1 MSSRYLVIVAGLLLG
16 MSTAPHAA
24 PYKGA
29 GGQIEAYGT
38 VTATYFI
45 GQKAAKTCGKYP
57 SLKAESDTAA
67 KGYVSTN
74 RPLFERVT
82 QRVRQLA
89 QMNGGEVESRRLK
102 GEIDAALPD
111 LDKDATQEVSKIATD
126 VVACS
131 NILSNLKKGH
141 WDLQVRHPNEIRAIL
156 GSEDQ
161 AGTPS
166 FIKGIVDGCI
176 DGQKRQLVKQGLSYQ
191 GNEETVRQYCH
202 CMAPLTADIAST
214 ADGRSKLMDADP
226 KIKARV
232 QKLETICL
240 DGIKNGR
247 RFAPEK

>member
-1 MSSRYLVIVAGLLLG
+1 MSFRYFVIVAGFLLG
-16 MSTAPHAA
+16 VSTTAIGA
-24 PYKGA
+24 PYKGP
-29 GGQIEAYGT
+29 GGPIEAYGT
-38 VTATYFI
+38 VMATYFI
-45 GQKAAKTCGKYP
+45 AQKAAGVCGKYP
-57 SLKAESDTAA
+57 SLKAESDAAA
-67 KGYVSTN
+67 KRYVSAN
-74 RPLFERVT
+74 KPLFDRVT
-82 QRVRQLA
+82 QRLRQLA

-102 GEIDAALPD
+102 AEIDAALPD
-111 LDKDATQEVSKIATD
+111 LDKGAAQEVSKIATG
-126 VVACS
+126 VAACD
-131 NILSNLKKGH
+131 NILSNLKKGL

-191 GNEETVRQYCH
+191 GNEETIRQYCH

-214 ADGRSKLMDADP
+214 ADGRSKLMDGDP

-232 QKLETICL
+232 QKLEAICL